1 MNRRKVNL
9 SAFFHLATLAALLV
23 GTPVTGLSEMPKIPA
38 EQKLSALSGTVKDTI
53 GLPLVGAVI
62 SVLSGQNFGQVTTT
76 SQTDARGWFQ
86 IPDLPPGLYCLK
98 ISATGF
104 QPLLGK
110 PIEVEPNRQQISNF
124 VLQRAATLLKSQ
136 SIDPVKYQSR
146 RNRTVFQL
154 DENENPDLLLAQEI
168 QFQPQLHGSTTLM
181 SQSSGLALLGAPSVT
196 LNSHLTHQFSDSV
209 FLETNLQTSGAA
221 ASIDQFSFR
230 VSTLLPGHAPAI
242 SAGYN
247 RLRTLRGP
255 ESFSTIGKFTVRA
268 TDTWQIGDKVLL
280 VYGVDYAQLSQAQD
294 TTLQP
299 YGGLRWALT
308 PRTQLFGAVSPD
320 GDLSFDATT
329 HLEDRTAPFQ
339 SIQEPQLAVALPTTD
354 DQNRLQLDRTRRY
367 EAGIAHQ
374 FSSRS
379 TIETTLFLDTVSGHG
394 IGLALLDPQSV
405 ASSTTT
411 SQTPLILGQN
421 GVHHGVRFWYRRR
434 LTPTV
439 SIAAGYAAGNA
450 QKLALHTAPPLEA
463 QPASKIEFQPSR
475 FQILTARID
484 AHILQTGATI
494 TAILRKTMGNPV
506 FALDPFQGRLPALD
520 RGVSVFVSQPVPL
533 PQWIPG
539 RLEILIEGRNLFD
552 QTEDLSTEGLTIQL
566 LSTRRTLRGGLGMR
580 F

>member
-9 SAFFHLATLAALLV
+9 SAFFHLATLAVLLV
-23 GTPVTGLSEMPKIPA
+23 GTPAIGLSEMPKIPA

-62 SVLSGQNFGQVTTT
+62 SVLSGQDFRQVTTT

-110 PIEVEPNRQQISNF
+110 PIEVTANHQQVSNF
-124 VLQRAATLLKSQ
+124 VLQRAAILLKSQ

-154 DENENPDLLLAQEI
+154 DENEDPDGLLAREI
-168 QFQPQLHGSTTLM
+168 QFQPQLHGSTTVM
-181 SQSSGLALLGAPSVT
+181 SQSSGLSRLGAPSVS
-196 LNSHLTHQFSDSV
+196 LNSQLTHQFSDSV

-221 ASIDQFSFR
+221 SSIDQFSFR
-230 VSTLLPGHAPAI
+230 VRTLLPGHAPTI

-247 RLRTLRGP
+247 RLRSTSGP

-294 TTLQP
+294 TTFQP
-299 YGGLRWALT
+299 YVGLRWALT
-308 PRTQLFGAVSPD
+308 PQTQLFGAVSPD

-339 SIQEPQLAVALPTTD
+339 SITDPQLAVATAD
-354 DQNRLQLDRTRRY
+354 DRTRLQLDRTRRY

-405 ASSTTT
+405 SPATDPT
-411 SQTPLILGQN
+411 QTPLILGQN
-421 GVHHGVRFWYRRR
+421 GVHQGIRLWYRRR

-450 QKLALHTAPPLEA
+450 QKLALHTAPAFES
-463 QPASKIEFQPSR
+463 QPASKIDFQPSR

-484 AHILQTGATI
+484 AHILQTGSII
-494 TAILRKTMGNPV
+494 TAVLRKTMGNPV

-520 RGVSVFVSQPVPL
+520 RGVSIFVSQPLPL
-533 PQWIPG
+533 PQFIPG
-539 RLEILIEGRNLFD
+539 RWEILIEGRNLFD